1 MASFLERVRAAAMAR
16 HRLCQSLRTT
26 YGILRPR
33 EPMAGSCPAGT
44 QLLTDIAARHAT
56 ITKAWADNGYETKA
70 VEHAA
75 L

>member
-1 MASFLERVRAAAMAR
+1 
-16 HRLCQSLRTT
+16 
-26 YGILRPR
+26 
-33 EPMAGSCPAGT
+33 MAGSCPAGT